1 MTIKFK
7 EFSCTDMYGNRNK
20 LCNNQISLYIVLTR
34 KCNAQCKFCEYNKGE
49 SNIDLNKLEDT
60 LIKLSKQCTLS
71 TIHFTGGEPTLEIDK
86 LKSGLKTIKNID
98 PLIITSVNTN
108 GIKLKDLEDI
118 DELDNI
124 SLSRHAILDSD
135 NEYIFGT
142 SSVPSYSDILSF
154 KNKDKLH
161 LSCNLIKNY
170 IDSESKVLNY
180 LEFASKLSINDVGF
194 VGLMPVNEF
203 CKQHFTPVETLGIK
217 ESDKLIKNR
226 YFRNIHDNS
235 GKTVCMCNNYLYL
248 SDNMHLVSMYYRC
261 AIENNCIADYLV
273 YDNNVLKQGFN
284 GTTISI
290 GG

>member
-20 LCNNQISLYIVLTR
+20 LCDNQISLYILLTR

-49 SNIDLNKLEDT
+49 SNIDLNKLEET
-60 LIKLSKQCTLS
+60 LIKLCKQCTLS
-71 TIHFTGGEPTLEIDK
+71 TIHFTGGEPTLELDK
-86 LKSGLKTIKNID
+86 LKSILKTIKNID

-108 GIKLKDLEDI
+108 GIKLHELEDM

-142 SSVPSYSDILSF
+142 SSVPSCNDIYNF

-161 LSCNLIKNY
+161 LSCNLIKGY
-170 IDSESKVLNY
+170 IDNQEKIIDY
-180 LEFASKLSINDVGF
+180 LEFASYIGVNDVGI
-194 VGLMPVNEF
+194 VGLMPVNDF
-203 CKQHFTPVETLGIK
+203 CKSNFISVDSLGIK
-217 ESDKLIKNR
+217 ESDRLVKNR
-226 YFRNIHDNS
+226 YFRNIDDNS

-248 SDNMHLVSMYYRC
+248 ADNMHLVSMYYRC

-284 GTTISI
+284 GATISI